1 MAFKVPPLRISL
13 FFISITLFAVNH
25 RLLTAQEL
33 SNPLPPHAAVGTV
46 SADSLA
52 DPSEIQDNAQAPLP
66 YPAAEM
72 VESKPQ
78 GTEVVIESTNPQT
91 RVGTLYTLDN
101 DVVITYGDRTIR
113 ADHIEYDSETGE
125 VTARGHLVVSGGSNN
140 ELITA
145 SHGNLNVKSQTGTFY
160 DVSGSVGLKR
170 GISSK
175 SNPTRV
181 VYDNGNP
188 FLFTGRIVIKK
199 GPQEYDVIDG
209 SVTSC
214 QLPKPDWLLN
224 AALFSID
231 SEKARAKNSVFHLLN
246 VPLLFL
252 PYVTHPVDPEDRQ
265 SGLLI
270 PVLGDSSS
278 KGVTFG
284 EEVYF
289 VLNRS
294 MDLTLGSIYYSARG
308 FSESGTFHYRGL
320 GQNFVTGHFSALQD
334 HGYTPSGGVYTNQGG
349 QDVTLKA
356 RYDLAQDRTG
366 AASVRFVADAEYLSS
381 YIYREAF
388 TDNFNQAVSTDILSY
403 FYGVRNANG
412 YSAALR
418 VDRYEGLKPA
428 PQTDAQIA
436 ASSPVSNSQVTVFH
450 IPDLT
455 LTTTDHWLAGT
466 HLVWS
471 LDSSI
476 GGLKRTQPSFT
487 TSGVGR
493 IDIHPELAAPLEFAG
508 LHIRPSIGLR
518 ETLYSHSRQTPFL
531 AGGTPVE
538 SSTGFSRSDFEAS
551 VDIRPPVLERTFDS
565 PLIRRVFGS
574 EVKHAIEPAMTYRYV
589 GGIGNFAAILRFD
602 DLDIASN
609 TNEIEY
615 GVTQRLFVHPRKP
628 RPCKI
633 AEVAESSDDIAP
645 DDTPN
650 GKVTPLRCSS
660 REFFSWRLAQKVF
673 FNENFSDAVLEGRRN
688 ILDTT
693 LSFTGIAFL
702 TGPRSAS
709 PIISRLRVRPSEQ
722 FDVEWDF
729 DYDAKQDKFTM
740 SNIFADVH
748 QGNVFAG
755 FSYAGLHAPG
765 RFETDGLPSSTT
777 DFSQMRVLGGYGMPS
792 KAGLSVA
799 ANAGLDLN
807 LGTVQY
813 GSLQT
818 SYNWNCCGFS
828 VEYRKYELG
837 SVRNENAYRFN
848 FTLANIGTAG
858 NLRRAERLF

>member
-1 MAFKVPPLRISL
+1 M
-13 FFISITLFAVNH
+13 LFAANL
-25 RLLTAQEL
+25 RLLPAQEL
-33 SNPLPPHAAVGTV
+33 STPLPPSAALGTSSSDV
-46 SADSLA
+46 LPDQ
-52 DPSEIQDNAQAPLP
+52 PSTHDTVQKVLP
-66 YPAAEM
+66 YPAAQ
-72 VESKPQ
+72 VVDGKPE
-78 GTEVVIESTNPQT
+78 GTKVIIESTNPQT
-91 RVGTLYTLDN
+91 RVGSLFTLDK
-101 DVVITYGDRTIR
+101 DVVITYGDRIIH
-113 ADHIEYDSETGE
+113 ADHIEYDSDTGE
-125 VTARGHLVVSGGSNN
+125 VTATGNLIVSGGPNS
-140 ELITA
+140 ELIAA
-145 SHGNLNVKSQTGTFY
+145 SHGTFNVQSQTGTFY

-170 GISSK
+170 SATSK
-175 SNPTRV
+175 TDATRI

-188 FLFTGRIVIKK
+188 FLFTGRIVVKK
-199 GPQEYDVIDG
+199 GPEEYDVIDG

-224 AALFSID
+224 AAMFSID
-231 SEKARAKNSVFHLLN
+231 GEKARAKNSVFHLLN

-289 VLNRS
+289 AISRS
-294 MDLTLGSIYYSARG
+294 MDLTLGTIYYSARG
-308 FSESGTFHYRGL
+308 FSESGTYHSRGL

-334 HGYTPSGGVYTNQGG
+334 HGYTPTGGVYTNQGG

-356 RYDLAQDRTG
+356 RYDLAQDVTG
-366 AASVRFVADAEYLSS
+366 DASVRFVADAEYLSS

-403 FYGVRNANG
+403 FYGLRNANG

-418 VDRYEGLKPA
+418 VDRYQGLKPA
-428 PQTDAQIA
+428 PQTDAEVA
-436 ASSPVSNSQVTVFH
+436 AGDPVSNSQVTVFH

-455 LTTTDHWLAGT
+455 FTTTDHVLAGT

-493 IDIHPELAAPLEFAG
+493 IDIHPELAIPVEFAG
-508 LHIRPSIGLR
+508 LYIRPSIGIR

-531 AGGTPVE
+531 ASDTPVE
-538 SSTGFSRSDFEAS
+538 SSTGFSRSDFEAK

-565 PLIRRVFGS
+565 PLIQRVFGS
-574 EVKHAIEPAMTYRYV
+574 EVKHTIEPSLTYRYV
-589 GGIGNFAAILRFD
+589 GGIGNFAGVLRFD
-602 DLDIASN
+602 DVDVASN
-609 TNEIEY
+609 TNELEY
-615 GVTQRLFVHPRKP
+615 GVTQRLFLHPRKS

-633 AEVAESSDDIAP
+633 AEVADSTDDDTAP
-645 DDTPN
+645 DDAPN
-650 GKVTPLRCSS
+650 GKAAPLRCSS

-673 FNENFSDAVLEGRRN
+673 FNEDFSDAVVVGRRN

-702 TGPRSAS
+702 TEPRSAS
-709 PIISRLRVRPSEQ
+709 PIISRLRLRPSEQ
-722 FDVEWDF
+722 LDFEWDF
-729 DYDAKQDKFTM
+729 DYDAKQGKFTS

-748 QGNVFAG
+748 QGNIFGG
-755 FSYAGLHAPG
+755 FSYAGLNAPG